1 MYSKRKP
8 FTRPTK
14 NEPVG
19 PQKVET
25 KKKGRKAAEP
35 VEVDQTSEV
44 EFKPDARDGDG
55 DGMVQD
61 GTIWERPVGSDEIPD
76 IMVSEADEA

>member
-1 MYSKRKP
+1 MYAKRKP

-14 NEPVG
+14 NETKG
-19 PQKVET
+19 PQKVQT

-35 VEVDQTSEV
+35 VEVKPTSEV

-55 DGMVQD
+55 DGFVQD
-61 GTIWERPVGSDEIPD
+61 GTEFERPVEDSEEILS
-76 IMVSEADEA
+76 IIVDEA

>member
-1 MYSKRKP
+1 MYSYRKP

-14 NEPVG
+14 DESKG
-19 PQKVET
+19 PEKST

-35 VEVDQTSEV
+35 VEVNQTSEV
-44 EFKPDARDGDG
+44 EFKPDAIDGDG
-55 DGMVQD
+55 DGFVQD
-61 GTIWERPVGSDEIPD
+61 GTIWERPVESEEVLD

>member
-14 NEPVG
+14 NEPKG

-25 KKKGRKAAEP
+25 KKKGRKAAET
-35 VEVDQTSEV
+35 VEVNQTSEV
-44 EFKPDARDGDG
+44 EFKPDAKDGDG
-55 DGMVQD
+55 DGLVQD
-61 GTIWERPVGSDEIPD
+61 GTIWERPVDSEEILD
-76 IMVSEADEA
+76 IMEDEA